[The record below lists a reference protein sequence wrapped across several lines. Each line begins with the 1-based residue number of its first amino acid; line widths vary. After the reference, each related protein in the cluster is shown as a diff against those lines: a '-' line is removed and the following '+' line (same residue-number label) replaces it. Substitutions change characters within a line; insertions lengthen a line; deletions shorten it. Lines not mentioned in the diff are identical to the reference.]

1 MAPGHAARPVAPVH
15 VTVVGDLG
23 VDIRV
28 AATGQ
33 VVPGQDTP
41 AQIGSAPG
49 GAGANTAAWLAR
61 TATPVSLIARVGDD
75 PMGVFAAKGLASAGV
90 DCRLTVDPTRP
101 TCCVIVLVHPDGE
114 RTMMSD
120 RGAGSRLTP
129 DDLDLPDVAGRG
141 HLHLSGYVLLDPDSR
156 PAGLAAIARA
166 RDRHWTISVDPQSAT
181 HLTAVGP
188 DRFLEWVRG
197 ADLLLPNADEL
208 AVLGGIS
215 VVLSSIPTVAVTDG
229 ARGASWYDDRQSVS
243 VPPVEVHRVDS
254 TGSGDAFDAG
264 LLSAW
269 LAGAEPTE
277 ALAAGVRAGTAAAAS
292 YGARPVP

>member
-1 MAPGHAARPVAPVH
+1 MTPGPAAEPVAPTH

-28 AATGQ
+28 AASGQ

-75 PMGVFAAKGLASAGV
+75 PMGVLAAKGLASAGV
-90 DCRLTVDPTRP
+90 DCRLTVDPTLP
-101 TCCVIVLVHPDGE
+101 TCCVIVVVHPDGE

-120 RGAGSRLTP
+120 RGAGSRLMP

-166 RDRHWTISVDPQSAT
+166 RDRQWTVSVDPQSAT

-208 AVLGGIS
+208 AVLGGIA
-215 VVLSSIPTVAVTDG
+215 VVLGSIPAIAVTDG
-229 ARGASWYDDRQSVS
+229 ARGASWHDERQSVS
-243 VPPVEVHRVDS
+243 VPAVEVHRDRLHRI
-254 TGSGDAFDAG
+254 GRCIRRRIPLRLG
-264 LLSAW
+264 
-269 LAGAEPTE
+269 
-277 ALAAGVRAGTAAAAS
+277 
-292 YGARPVP
+292 